1 MKNKIQSGIL
11 STIGMLLLAFPL
23 VVYQSSSFFFF
34 GEAETPE
41 FLIED

>member
-1 MKNKIQSGIL
+1 MKNKIKNGIL
-11 STIGMLLLAFPL
+11 SGIGMLLLAFPL

-34 GEAETPE
+34 GETETPE

>member
-1 MKNKIQSGIL
+1 MKNKIL

-23 VVYQSSSFFFF
+23 VVYQSSSFYFF
-34 GEAETPE
+34 GEAETPD